1 MQTMRGQAS
10 RLRGF
15 ASSLGAQLV
24 HTAALLLGSFVVAAL
39 AYRAMYLTLVPEVEL
54 RYPLHFG
61 VCDEASPAARRAVLP
76 LSADAAPTLALPVAG
91 YAYAAHLCLTLPESP
106 TNVDA
111 GTFLATVELL
121 APAGRPLLSSSRAL
135 VLHHKSRL
143 LRWMWTVF
151 YAPGLLLGWL
161 EEQQTLCTELTTHF
175 AVPRG
180 QPLALAQF
188 SLSSCAVQVYDAAL
202 TLRLHPRGL
211 GYLMRAWFFTSAAV
225 GVGALMLLQHLV
237 VLFFELRARFAA
249 PERRAATRTRRPRRP
264 RRRGRPR
271 GRPHGRRR
279 RRRAPRRPRRRPRPT
294 PCRTTRSTR
303 TRPPPPPST
312 AGCRRPTDEGPRL
325 RRGGASPE
333 A

>member
-249 PERRAATRTRRPRRP
+249 PEPRRDSDATAAP
-264 RRRGRPR
+264 PATARASARASA
-271 GRPHGRRR
+271 
-279 RRRAPRRPRRRPRPT
+279 RAPRAAPPAAPSAADSLSDDALDPYTAAAAAFDSGMPT
-294 PCRTTRSTR
+294 PDV
-303 TRPPPPPST
+303 
-312 AGCRRPTDEGPRL
+312 DEGPRL

>member
-249 PERRAATRTRRPRRP
+249 PEPARRDSDAPAAPAATARASARAYARASAPAPRAAPP
-264 RRRGRPR
+264 A
-271 GRPHGRRR
+271 
-279 RRRAPRRPRRRPRPT
+279 APSAADSLSDDALDPY
-294 PCRTTRSTR
+294 
-303 TRPPPPPST
+303 T
-312 AGCRRPTDEGPRL
+312 AAAAAFDSGMAPEVDEGPRL

>member
-1 MQTMRGQAS
+1 MRKE
-10 RLRGF
+10 RR
-15 ASSLGAQLV
+15 V
-24 HTAALLLGSFVVAAL
+24 H
-39 AYRAMYLTLVPEVEL
+39 R
-54 RYPLHFG
+54 
-61 VCDEASPAARRAVLP
+61 
-76 LSADAAPTLALPVAG
+76 LALPVAG

-237 VLFFELRARFAA
+237 VLFF
-249 PERRAATRTRRPRRP
+249 
-264 RRRGRPR
+264 
-271 GRPHGRRR
+271 
-279 RRRAPRRPRRRPRPT
+279 
-294 PCRTTRSTR
+294 
-303 TRPPPPPST
+303 
-312 AGCRRPTDEGPRL
+312 
-325 RRGGASPE
+325 
-333 A
+333 

>member
-135 VLHHKSRL
+135 LSISRAS
-143 LRWMWTVF
+143 RSAWSRSRPI
-151 YAPGLLLGWL
+151 AS
-161 EEQQTLCTELTTHF
+161 
-175 AVPRG
+175 
-180 QPLALAQF
+180 AL
-188 SLSSCAVQVYDAAL
+188 
-202 TLRLHPRGL
+202 
-211 GYLMRAWFFTSAAV
+211 
-225 GVGALMLLQHLV
+225 
-237 VLFFELRARFAA
+237 
-249 PERRAATRTRRPRRP
+249 
-264 RRRGRPR
+264 
-271 GRPHGRRR
+271 
-279 RRRAPRRPRRRPRPT
+279 
-294 PCRTTRSTR
+294 
-303 TRPPPPPST
+303 
-312 AGCRRPTDEGPRL
+312 
-325 RRGGASPE
+325 
-333 A
+333 